1 MNQKTNYPDVAVFN
15 NEKDSSSV
23 LNEKLNDAYTPGFQ
37 ADFDPEEA
45 VEVGAFV
52 EDALSEG
59 DATESVVDLI
69 DSDKGNKHG

>member
-1 MNQKTNYPDVAVFN
+1 MNQKSIYPDIVVFN
-15 NEKDSSSV
+15 NETDSSSV

-45 VEVGAFV
+45 AKVGAFI

-69 DSDKGNKHG
+69 DSDKGNQHG